1 MKSFLLVFLG
11 GGLGSGLRYLVTI
24 TMNQYSKVLPFGTF
38 TVNML
43 GCLLIGLILGYA
55 QRENTLTSNQT
66 LLLATGFCGG
76 FTTFSAFAN
85 ENLEQVLVWA
95 TNTSS
100 VLSDYKLINEDN
112 YSLCGFHSVTSREN
126 PEKRTK
132 MVYASLRNGKIAVY
146 HCHEI
151 IP

>member
-11 GGLGSGLRYLVTI
+11 GGLGSSLRYLVSI

-85 ENLEQVLVWA
+85 ENLELIKNGELFNFSVYTIASILVGVLAVFIGFYL
-95 TNTSS
+95 TN
-100 VLSDYKLINEDN
+100 
-112 YSLCGFHSVTSREN
+112 R
-126 PEKRTK
+126 
-132 MVYASLRNGKIAVY
+132 
-146 HCHEI
+146 
-151 IP
+151 

>member
-11 GGLGSGLRYLVTI
+11 GGLGSSLRYLVTI
-24 TMNQYSKVLPFGTF
+24 AMNQYSKVLPFGTF

-55 QRENTLTSNQT
+55 QKENTLTSNQT

-85 ENLEQVLVWA
+85 ENLELIKNGEIFNFSVYTIGSILVGVLAVFIGFYI
-95 TNTSS
+95 TN
-100 VLSDYKLINEDN
+100 
-112 YSLCGFHSVTSREN
+112 R
-126 PEKRTK
+126 
-132 MVYASLRNGKIAVY
+132 
-146 HCHEI
+146 
-151 IP
+151 

>member
-43 GCLLIGLILGYA
+43 GCLLIGLILGYV

-85 ENLEQVLVWA
+85 ENLELIKNGEILNFSIYTISSILVGVLAVF
-95 TNTSS
+95 
-100 VLSDYKLINEDN
+100 I
-112 YSLCGFHSVTSREN
+112 GFYLANR
-126 PEKRTK
+126 
-132 MVYASLRNGKIAVY
+132 
-146 HCHEI
+146 
-151 IP
+151 

>member
-38 TVNML
+38 IVNML

-55 QRENTLTSNQT
+55 QKENTLTSNQT

-85 ENLEQVLVWA
+85 ENLELIKNGELFNFSVY
-95 TNTSS
+95 TIGS
-100 VLSDYKLINEDN
+100 VLIGIL
-112 YSLCGFHSVTSREN
+112 
-126 PEKRTK
+126 
-132 MVYASLRNGKIAVY
+132 AVFI
-146 HCHEI
+146 CFFLTNR
-151 IP
+151 

>member
-11 GGLGSGLRYLVTI
+11 GGLGSGLRYLVTV

-43 GCLLIGLILGYA
+43 GCLFIGLILGYA
-55 QRENTLTSNQT
+55 QKENTLTSNQT

-85 ENLEQVLVWA
+85 ENLELIKNGEILNLSVYIIA
-95 TNTSS
+95 S
-100 VLSDYKLINEDN
+100 VLIGILAVFIGYYLIGN
-112 YSLCGFHSVTSREN
+112 
-126 PEKRTK
+126 K
-132 MVYASLRNGKIAVY
+132 
-146 HCHEI
+146 
-151 IP
+151 

>member
-11 GGLGSGLRYLVTI
+11 GGLGSGLRYLVTV

-55 QRENTLTSNQT
+55 QKENTLTSNQT

-85 ENLEQVLVWA
+85 ENLELIKNGEIFNFSIYAITSILVGILAVLIGFYL
-95 TNTSS
+95 TN
-100 VLSDYKLINEDN
+100 
-112 YSLCGFHSVTSREN
+112 R
-126 PEKRTK
+126 
-132 MVYASLRNGKIAVY
+132 
-146 HCHEI
+146 
-151 IP
+151 

>member
-24 TMNQYSKVLPFGTF
+24 TMNQYSKVLPFGTL

-55 QRENTLTSNQT
+55 QKENTLTSNQT

-85 ENLEQVLVWA
+85 ENLELIKNGEIFNFSIYTISSILVGVLAVF
-95 TNTSS
+95 
-100 VLSDYKLINEDN
+100 I
-112 YSLCGFHSVTSREN
+112 GFYLVNR
-126 PEKRTK
+126 
-132 MVYASLRNGKIAVY
+132 
-146 HCHEI
+146 
-151 IP
+151 

>member
-11 GGLGSGLRYLVTI
+11 GGLGSGIRYLVTI

-38 TVNML
+38 TVNIL

-55 QRENTLTSNQT
+55 QKENTLTSNQT

-85 ENLEQVLVWA
+85 ENLELIKNGELFNFSVY
-95 TNTSS
+95 TIGS
-100 VLSDYKLINEDN
+100 VLIGILAVFI
-112 YSLCGFHSVTSREN
+112 GFYLTNR
-126 PEKRTK
+126 
-132 MVYASLRNGKIAVY
+132 
-146 HCHEI
+146 
-151 IP
+151 